1 MIINIIVILLSVAV
15 LIMTF
20 KADVICKKLLKIEEP
35 SQNMILRVKMIAFA
49 IAVVTFVVT
58 VLF

>member
-35 SQNMILRVKMIAFA
+35 SQKMILRVKMIAFA

>member
-1 MIINIIVILLSVAV
+1 MIINMIVILLSVAV

-35 SQNMILRVKMIAFA
+35 SQKMILRVKMIAFA